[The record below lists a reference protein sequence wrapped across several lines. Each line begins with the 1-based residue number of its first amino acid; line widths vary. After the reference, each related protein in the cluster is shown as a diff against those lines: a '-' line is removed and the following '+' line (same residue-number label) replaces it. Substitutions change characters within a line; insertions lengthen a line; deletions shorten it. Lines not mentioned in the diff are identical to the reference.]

1 MKSLRAFLADDS
13 GQTAIEYGLIAAVC
27 SIGIIASLQIFGVSI
42 TGMFEGVMAGFNR
55 GE

>member
-1 MKSLRAFLADDS
+1 MRRLSAFLADES

-27 SIGIIASLQIFGVSI
+27 SIGIIASLQIFGVSV
-42 TGMFEGVMAGFNR
+42 TSMFEGVLVAFNR